1 MSLTGLY
8 RDKDGKVRPESRS
21 PEGSVYVL
29 EMIFKVIGGIF
40 TVCFP
45 LATMLLFSMSRD
57 VRSISEK
64 VIAVTTTQIN
74 QIATV
79 TRIEAESVRNASDIK
94 TLSEKVAVLEQRYID
109 HEAKDKQAITRLK
122 RGGGQ

>member
-1 MSLTGLY
+1 MSLTGLC

-64 VIAVTTTQIN
+64 VIAVTATQIN

-79 TRIEAESVRNASDIK
+79 TRIEAESVKNASDIK

-109 HEAKDKQAITRLK
+109 HEAKDKQAINRLK